1 MFPKTGWIWRNVQ
14 ALRAPLLW
22 IKGIKSITVLSGF
35 VVNYCFSGGQA
46 AWIAC
51 HISACSPF
59 AEGNIE
65 SSKLTSFEPYWTRP
79 SFQPSLPSFDHVATQ
94 NFPPVDLL
102 QMFHPPLWLWE
113 LTHLVTSMNLKDGFW
128 TRFHHVFQQELIIEH
143 VFSILFPPR
152 MLNEIVFE
160 HVWRDSPTTILPQL
174 CFLKDYSHDSDL
186 IK

>member
-1 MFPKTGWIWRNVQ
+1 M
-14 ALRAPLLW
+14 
-22 IKGIKSITVLSGF
+22 
-35 VVNYCFSGGQA
+35 NYCSSGGQA

-51 HISACSPF
+51 HIPVCSPL

-65 SSKLTSFEPYWTRP
+65 SSKLTSFEPYWTRS

-128 TRFHHVFQQELIIEH
+128 TRFHHVFQQELILSMFSLFCSLQECWMNLFLNTYDAIPLQLFFH
-143 VFSILFPPR
+143 NFVFWKIIP
-152 MLNEIVFE
+152 MI
-160 HVWRDSPTTILPQL
+160 PT
-174 CFLKDYSHDSDL
+174 